1 MLTFLC
7 DHPLLTSESAKRNI
21 FSEDSKL
28 ENSASLFL
36 SRFLLRKILIEY
48 TEDLKS
54 SWETFVM
61 DKLRFYPQ
69 PLP

>member
-7 DHPLLTSESAKRNI
+7 DHPLLTSESTKRNI